1 MVGFTTRSRDEIAM
15 WKEKQAQVIK
25 EEMRVR
31 EQIARLAAEA
41 KQSTRPSMA
50 SRRTVTDSEPGVKID
65 SHLGKV
71 LGAVQF
77 RDVWTETAEV
87 LIRQVIID

>member
-1 MVGFTTRSRDEIAM
+1 M

-31 EQIARLAAEA
+31 EQIAKLAAEA
-41 KQSTRPSMA
+41 KQSTRPSIA
-50 SRRTVTDSEPGVKID
+50 SRRTGTDKEPELKLD

-77 RDVWTETAEV
+77 RDVWTDTAEV
-87 LIRQVIID
+87 LIRQVG

>member
-1 MVGFTTRSRDEIAM
+1 M

-31 EQIARLAAEA
+31 EQIAKMAAEA
-41 KQSTRPSMA
+41 KQSTRPSIV
-50 SRRTVTDSEPGVKID
+50 SRRTVTASEPDVKID

-77 RDVWTETAEV
+77 RDVWTDTAEV
-87 LIRQVIID
+87 IIRQVLKMGVILVQ